1 MRTALFG
8 LAHHLPDDHPVGA
21 VRRPIAT
28 DPVGPSDLA
37 LTPAASALAQAGVAV
52 DEVDFLVFAT
62 MTPDVTF
69 PGAAC
74 YFQDKLRCRT
84 VGALD
89 VRGQCAGFLTGLM
102 VADGFVAAGSYR
114 NVLLAAGE
122 VHSAGLDY
130 SERGEALA
138 RLYGD
143 GAAVALLGPSSGG
156 SAGLQSIVCR
166 SDGRHHERFW
176 IEYPSSRQHP
186 LRITSD
192 DLRAGKHFLSLD
204 CDHVERFGVEHLPA
218 VVREALA
225 AAGTTADAIDCFI
238 LSHVFPRV
246 VERSAAA
253 LGIPHAKLIDAG
265 SAHGHL
271 SAATLPVAL
280 SEARAAGRID
290 AGARVCLAACG
301 AGYAWGAAVLT
312 L

>member
-8 LAHHLPDDHPVGA
+8 IAHHLPPDQSVGT

-37 LTPAASALAQAGVAV
+37 LAPAGSALAQARVAV
-52 DEVDFLVFAT
+52 DAVDFLIFAT

-89 VRGQCAGFLTGLM
+89 VRGQCAGFLSGLM
-102 VADGFVAAGSYR
+102 IADGFIAAGVYR

-130 SERGEALA
+130 SERGEAIA

-143 GAAVALLGPSSGG
+143 GAAVALLGPSSTG
-156 SAGLQSIVCR
+156 SGLQSIVCH
-166 SDGRHHERFW
+166 SDGRHHQRFW
-176 IEYPSSRQHP
+176 VEYPASRQHP

-204 CDHVERFGVEHLPA
+204 HDHVERFGVDHLPA

-225 AAGTTADAIDCFI
+225 AAGTAADAIDCFI

-246 VERSAAA
+246 VARSAAA
-253 LGIPHAKLIDAG
+253 LGIPPAKLIDAG

-280 SEARAAGRID
+280 SEARAAGRIG